1 MCHNCKSCF
10 SLPSHFLI
18 WLITILCL
26 CDVYFTQLKAAAQLS
41 GDAEA
46 DPANEATASPMVNP
60 EEDKIE
66 RKKILDSQY
75 KCFEKMNRDLPYNK
89 SGRGSNYCGSL
100 QRLINVLQVCFFF
113 LTLLLFV
120 GFAGLYCSR
129 NWDGWLCW
137 DDTPAGTYTSQNCP
151 NYFVDFDPT
160 GEQ

>member
-1 MCHNCKSCF
+1 MYHNYESCF

-18 WLITILCL
+18 WLITTLCL
-26 CDVYFTQLKAAAQLS
+26 CDVYFTKLKAAAQLS
-41 GDAEA
+41 GGAEA
-46 DPANEATASPMVNP
+46 DPADEATASPMVNP
-60 EEDKIE
+60 EEKEIE

-89 SGRGSNYCGSL
+89 SGRDNNYWGSL
-100 QRLINVLQVCFFF
+100 QHAINKFQGIFNSIVLFF
-113 LTLLLFV
+113 

-137 DDTPAGTYTSQNCP
+137 DDTPAGMYTSQNCP

>member
-1 MCHNCKSCF
+1 M
-10 SLPSHFLI
+10 
-18 WLITILCL
+18 
-26 CDVYFTQLKAAAQLS
+26 CDVYFTELKAAAQLS

-60 EEDKIE
+60 EEQEIA

-89 SGRGSNYCGSL
+89 SGRDNNYWGSL
-100 QRLINVLQVCFFF
+100 QHPINVLQGTFNS
-113 LTLLLFV
+113 LLLFV